1 MIPNPS
7 LVLNKINDI
16 TFESYDAPEITDPSD
31 FIVEV
36 KKTGI
41 CGSDIHYY
49 THAAIGGCLEIVND
63 IGPRILRNCLCG
75 WKRSDF
81 IESKEQGCNRTG
93 CTIQTQ

>member
-16 TFESYDAPEITDPSD
+16 TFELYDAPEITDPSD
-31 FIVEV
+31 IIVEV

-49 THAAIGGCLEIVND
+49 PLRAICW
-63 IGPRILRNCLCG
+63 LR
-75 WKRSDF
+75 
-81 IESKEQGCNRTG
+81 
-93 CTIQTQ
+93 